1 MCVRSR
7 RLLFPALLGAAV
19 AVWAADPLL
28 VADQARPTADE
39 DLILGTWHLNLAK
52 SKYSPGPTPENQVR
66 TYEAHRDGVKATIKT
81 TYADGRSTI
90 IQYIANYNRMEY
102 PVTGS
107 TDFDTIALTKVD
119 AYTAEANMTH
129 GGREVGLARRVIS
142 KDGRTMTI
150 TYRGTD
156 SEGTRIDNV
165 TVYEK
170 EE

>member
-66 TYEAHRDGVKATIKT
+66 TYEAHRDGVVDVVSATLFSRNDVVSLDLHATEAVAHTTPPMTPSQEFGHLIPRKAHVRPLSSN
-81 TYADGRSTI
+81 ALLSGRRRATRAPARWSG
-90 IQYIANYNRMEY
+90 ML
-102 PVTGS
+102 GS
-107 TDFDTIALTKVD
+107 C
-119 AYTAEANMTH
+119 
-129 GGREVGLARRVIS
+129 R
-142 KDGRTMTI
+142 I
-150 TYRGTD
+150 TQ
-156 SEGTRIDNV
+156 
-165 TVYEK
+165 
-170 EE
+170 